1 MTAQTNDQ
9 RTGADLTP
17 FTQAVLDLSTAH
29 IPRRTAVA
37 LGDEGDCKQAE
48 LWDYLSYTPWHEYG
62 WLIYT
67 DGYSLI
73 EKEHPELAALLQFA
87 SDHGF
92 TFLRLDCDAD
102 VYDGLPT
109 FDWE

>member
-17 FTQAVLDLSTAH
+17 FTQSVLDLSTAH

-48 LWDYLSYTPWHEYG
+48 LWSRLAYTPWHDYG
-62 WLIYT
+62 WFICA
-67 DGYSLI
+67 DDPASV
-73 EKEHPELAALLQFA
+73 EDDHPELAALLQFA

-92 TFLRLDCDAD
+92 AFLRLDCDAD
-102 VYDGLPT
+102 TYDGLPT
-109 FDWE
+109 FEW